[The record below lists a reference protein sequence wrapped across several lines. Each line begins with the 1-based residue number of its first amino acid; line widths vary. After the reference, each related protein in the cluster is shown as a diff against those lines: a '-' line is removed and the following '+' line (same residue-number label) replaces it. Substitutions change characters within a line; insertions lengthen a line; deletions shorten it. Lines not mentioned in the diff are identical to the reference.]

1 MIWLIFLIVLGII
14 VFMRIRAEQRAG
26 RWSWSKFFFSL
37 GFGALECVI
46 ITAPLLMNMNSR
58 FFWPAYGAAW
68 VVAIALFVK
77 FILIARKWKFPDTR
91 TSTQAAPND
100 RNNQQPPR

>member
-14 VFMRIRAEQRAG
+14 LFMRIRAEQRAG
-26 RWSWSKFFFSL
+26 RWIWSKFFFSL

-46 ITAPLLMNMNSR
+46 ISAPVLLMNTNSR
-58 FFWPAYGAAW
+58 FFWPVYIASW

-77 FILIARKWKFPDTR
+77 FILMARKWKFPNAR
-91 TSTQAAPND
+91 T
-100 RNNQQPPR
+100 